1 MKITQLTAKPKLI
14 KIELKDDDIDQEYGE
29 AIEFWIWDRHPMKKF
44 MKLASLKEE
53 DYAEMIGL
61 VEELVLDEKGHRVLS
76 DENLLPTRIMTKVV
90 QRVVE
95 TLGK

>member
-1 MKITQLTAKPKLI
+1 MKLTQLTAKPKLI
-14 KIELKDDDIDQEYGE
+14 KIELLDDDIQQEYGE
-29 AIEFWIWDRHPMKKF
+29 TIEFWIYDRYPMKKF

-53 DYAEMIGL
+53 DYSEMIDL
-61 VEELVLDEKGHRVLS
+61 VEELVLDDKGTRILS
-76 DENLLPTRIMTKVV
+76 EENLLPTKVMSKVV

>member
-14 KIELKDDDIDQEYGE
+14 KIELLDDDIRQEYGE

-53 DYAEMIGL
+53 DYGDMIGL
-61 VEELVLDEKGHRVLS
+61 VEELVLDEQGNRILS
-76 DENLLPTRIMTKVV
+76 DDNLLPTKIMTKVV

>member
-29 AIEFWIWDRHPMKKF
+29 PIEFWIWDRHPMKKF

-53 DYAEMIGL
+53 DYGEMIDL
-61 VEELVLDEKGHRVLS
+61 VEELVLDEQGNRILS
-76 DENLLPTRIMTKVV
+76 DDNLLPTNIMTKVV

>member
-14 KIELKDDDIDQEYGE
+14 KIELLDDEIRQEYGE

-53 DYAEMIGL
+53 DYGDMIGL
-61 VEELVLDEKGHRVLS
+61 VEELVLDEQGNRILS
-76 DENLLPTRIMTKVV
+76 DDNLLPTKIMTKVV